1 MVLPRVHVTSSSC
14 SLPLPVLLPDLASSS
29 SQNNIRDITDSLIE
43 QCLDEKLGTNTAMQ
57 IPKEKIVNL
66 VNDLFGAGIL
76 SLLSSAVPGALRFP
90 SAPPVWPF
98 LVQHQP
104 VWV

>member
-1 MVLPRVHVTSSSC
+1 MHPGLPQHRVGLPRSTHPSA
-14 SLPLPVLLPDLASSS
+14 VLLHGLVSSS

-43 QCLDEKLGTNTAMQ
+43 QCLDKKLGANRAAQ

-76 SLLSSAVPGALRFP
+76 PPFLTCGRCSQIFSV
-90 SAPPVWPF
+90 PPV
-98 LVQHQP
+98 
-104 VWV
+104 